1 LATTPHSRLPRLVEG
16 IDLRELPIGPAEA
29 FVLSHVNG
37 NTDESEIA
45 DEAGIAPESVSAT
58 LEELARLGA
67 IRFDESARPESNRT
81 LRPMHHVSGSMRIG
95 PIVEA
100 ISQAKPQHPA
110 AALYDPRELEEDV
123 EIPPERR
130 RVILD
135 AFYRLD
141 TVTHYQLLHVEPAA
155 DKRAIKNAYFEVVNV
170 FHPDRY
176 FGKRLGSYKPKLERL
191 FARLTEAHD
200 ALTRAA
206 PRAEYDAYLASLN
219 KTRALDQQGAALE
232 AQVQAIQRQIED
244 EARAAEAL
252 LAQASPIPTSPQ
264 GRSQSPVPEPGS
276 SPRAAPGQSF
286 GSQPRLPSQR
296 PPDAEA
302 RKRALARKLG
312 GRQLSGPMPAVVPGA
327 PPSSDRSEASA
338 RAAEELKRRYEQ
350 RVRRAREERAERY
363 LVNARQ
369 SLASKD
375 PISAAN
381 ALRVAVSLVPE
392 NQEMTARLNQA
403 QNEAEALLSGHY
415 LAQAQYEEREGR
427 MADAARSYAR
437 ATAGSPE
444 ARTFE
449 RAAYCALM
457 AQGNADLRLAGEHA
471 RRAVAIGPDDVQ
483 SRVTLA
489 RIYVAAGMKQS
500 GLAEFERA
508 ATLAPKDDTIRD
520 WIQRLKRGE
529 A

>member
-1 LATTPHSRLPRLVEG
+1 LVEG

-37 NTDESEIA
+37 TTDESEIA
-45 DEAGIAPESVSAT
+45 DEAGIARDSVSAT
-58 LEELARLGA
+58 LEALARLGA
-67 IRFDESARPESNRT
+67 IAFDETRHVPPERGGRSVH
-81 LRPMHHVSGSMRIG
+81 PVSGSTRIG

-100 ISQAKPQHPA
+100 IGQARAQHPA
-110 AALYDPRELEEDV
+110 AAPYDARELEEDV

-130 RVILD
+130 RLILD

-141 TVTHYQLLHVEPAA
+141 SATHYQLLKVEPSA

-206 PRAEYDAYLASLN
+206 PRAEYDAYLASIN
-219 KTRALDQQGAALE
+219 KTRALDQQGANLE
-232 AQVQAIQRQIED
+232 AQVQAIQRQIEE

-252 LAQASPIPTSPQ
+252 NAPP
-264 GRSQSPVPEPGS
+264 S
-276 SPRAAPGQSF
+276 SPLSQAGRLSSPAPDPASALRPSAIPGPTF
-286 GSQPRLPSQR
+286 DQPSRLPSQR

-312 GRQLSGPMPAVVPGA
+312 GRPFSGSMQAVVPST
-327 PPSSDRSEASA
+327 PPSSDRSEGSI
-338 RAAEELKRRYEQ
+338 RAAQELKRRYEQ
-350 RVRRAREERAERY
+350 RVQRAREEQAERY
-363 LVNARQ
+363 LANARQ
-369 SLASKD
+369 SLTNKD

-381 ALRVAVSLVPE
+381 AVRIAASLVPDK
-392 NQEMTARLNQA
+392 QELLTRLNEA
-403 QNEAEALLSGHY
+403 RTEAEALLSGHY

-427 MADAARSYAR
+427 LAEAARSYAR
-437 ATAGSPE
+437 ATVGSPD

-457 AQGNADLRLAGEHA
+457 ADGAGRDLRLAADHA
-471 RRAVAIGPDDVQ
+471 RRAVAIGPEDAQ

-500 GLAEFERA
+500 ALAEFERA